1 MLIVHAGNRIDLA
14 NRRRQRFPS
23 TQVPAVRA
31 RVARLLD
38 ALQPSDVVSV
48 AAAGA
53 DLIVLE
59 EAIRREINAHVV
71 LPIAVEQFVAQSV
84 VDAGPEW
91 ATSFG
96 AVLHHVSTHDGCT
109 VMQGHGDPN
118 DNWYLAAHDQLLRRA
133 EAIAAGRTI
142 VALTIRPPEEEV
154 PPSVTDEFV
163 SRAERIDML
172 VLTIDPRPGSST
184 TVTVL

>member
-1 MLIVHAGNRIDLA
+1 MVHAGNRIDLA

-23 TQVPAVRA
+23 TQVPAVRS
-31 RVARLLD
+31 RVSRLLE
-38 ALQPSDVVSV
+38 AMQPSDVVSV

-71 LPIAVEQFVAQSV
+71 LPIALAQFVDQSV
-84 VDAGPEW
+84 IDAGPEW
-91 ATSFG
+91 GVRFD

-109 VMQGHGDPN
+109 VMQGGGDPN
-118 DNWYLAAHDQLLRRA
+118 VNWYLAAHDQLLSRA
-133 EAIAAGRTI
+133 EEIAGGQTI
-142 VALTIRPPEEEV
+142 VALTIRPPEGEV
-154 PPSVTDEFV
+154 PPSVTDEFA
-163 SRAERIDML
+163 SRAERMGML
-172 VLTIDPRPGSST
+172 VLTIDPRPGSAT